1 MKAIRVHEFGAPDV
15 MRVEEVEIPRAG
27 AGEVVVQIEA
37 TGVNPVETYI
47 RAGAYARKPAL
58 PYTPGSDGA
67 GTIHEIG
74 AGVENLNIGDRVYI
88 AGSLSGTYAE
98 FALCTASQIHIL
110 PEGISFAEGA
120 AIGVPYA
127 TAYRALHDRA
137 RTEPNEV
144 ILVHGATGGV
154 GIATVQ
160 LAHKHGC
167 KVVGTGGS
175 QKGRALAYA
184 QGADYVLDHTADGY
198 LDEAMRLTDG
208 RGFDVILE
216 MLANVNLD
224 RDLSVLAPRGR
235 VVVIGSRGRIEIDPR
250 DLMSRDADVRG
261 MSLWNASE
269 DELRRIHAQLI
280 EGLRDGSL
288 RPVIGAEMQL
298 TDAPEAHEQVLAGES
313 YGKIVLV
320 P

>member
-1 MKAIRVHEFGAPDV
+1 MKAIRVHEFGALDV
-15 MRVEEVEIPRAG
+15 MRVEEVGIPRAG
-27 AGEVVVQIEA
+27 VGEVVVQIEA
-37 TGVNPVETYI
+37 AGVNPVETYI

-58 PYTPGSDGA
+58 PYTPGTDGA

-74 AGVENLNIGDRVYI
+74 AGVEGLHAGDRVYV

-98 FALCTASQIHIL
+98 FALCKHMQVHTL
-110 PEGISFAEGA
+110 PEGVSFAEGA
-120 AIGVPYA
+120 SLGVPYA

-137 RTEPNEV
+137 RTEPGEIV
-144 ILVHGATGGV
+144 LIHGATGGV
-154 GIATVQ
+154 GIAGVQ
-160 LAHKHGC
+160 LARKHNC

-175 QKGRALAYA
+175 QKGRALAFA
-184 QGADYVLDHTADGY
+184 QGADHVLDHTTDGY

-216 MLANVNLD
+216 MLANVNLS

-235 VVVIGSRGRIEIDPR
+235 VVVIGSRGRTEIDPR
-250 DLMSRDADVRG
+250 DLMARDADVRG
-261 MSLWNASE
+261 MSLWNAGD
-269 DELRRIHAQLI
+269 DELSLIHARLV
-280 EGLRDGSL
+280 EGLRDGNL

-298 TDAPEAHEQVLAGES
+298 ADAPEAHEQVLAGES
-313 YGKIVLV
+313 YGKVVLV

>member
-15 MRVEEVEIPRAG
+15 MRVEEVEITRAG

-37 TGVNPVETYI
+37 AGVNPVETYI
-47 RAGAYARKPAL
+47 RAGAYARMPTL
-58 PYTPGSDGA
+58 PYTPGTDGA
-67 GTIHEIG
+67 GTIHEVG
-74 AGVENLNIGDRVYI
+74 AGVEGVNVGDRVYI
-88 AGSLSGTYAE
+88 AGSSSGTYAE
-98 FALCTASQIHIL
+98 FALCRHTQVHTL
-110 PEGISFAEGA
+110 PEGVSFAQGA
-120 AIGVPYA
+120 SLGVPYA

-137 RTEPNEV
+137 RTEPGEIV
-144 ILVHGATGGV
+144 LIHGATGGV
-154 GIATVQ
+154 GIAAVQ

-167 KVVGTGGS
+167 KVIGTGGS
-175 QKGRALAYA
+175 QKGRALAFA
-184 QGADYVLDHTADGY
+184 QGADHVLDHTTEGY

-216 MLANVNLD
+216 MLANVNLG

-250 DLMSRDADVRG
+250 DLMARDADVRG
-261 MSLWNASE
+261 MSLWNAND
-269 DELRRIHAQLI
+269 DELSLIHAQLI
-280 EGLRDGSL
+280 EGLSDGSL

-298 TDAPEAHEQVLAGES
+298 ADAPEAHEQVLAGES